1 MTNMDGIAGIYSPGN
16 PELVKKGFMAV
27 GMQQHRGKACAGG
40 AVANRKGILSEKGLG
55 RVGNILRPNV
65 LQMFQAS
72 GPVAMIGNVGYT
84 KNAIPEQRNAE
95 PIRIDPKNPGSRYQV
110 CLTTDGYLI
119 DGDDLRAELEPDY
132 LFGTGNKTEVIGA
145 LLHQAIQ
152 ENGITFEAGK
162 KVVDKL
168 HGRATFSLV
177 AIVNDSV
184 DTHMVA
190 LNDSRAFEPLAFAQ
204 EDGMFIVASES
215 CSMRRRGI
223 KPEDI
228 SESDGAEMIICS
240 HDGIEKKRLR
250 EEKMMPDIFQGVYFG
265 HVGSVFRGKQIYD
278 IRRDL
283 GSALVE
289 HYGVPDIDIVIPNP
303 DSGWGVT
310 MGCFEAIREA
320 NPDVVLHPALIKQ
333 AQAVRTFQ
341 ETASRTREVGL
352 KFGGI
357 DSLLSGRRVLMGD
370 DSIVRGSVS
379 EGGSVWCVY
388 NCGAKSIEFWISY
401 GPMFF
406 PSFKGW
412 HDGRACL
419 EELAVQRAFAGGNP
433 YDKTEDEINR
443 EVAKLVG
450 VNKVRYNRLERI
462 HAVTGPGSFQALDAS
477 YPIDERWWPG
487 WLKEEVEK
495 FHKYAHNH
503 DP

>member
-1 MTNMDGIAGIYSPGN
+1 MTNMDGIAGIYSPGD

-55 RVGNILRPNV
+55 RVGNVLRPNI
-65 LQMFQAS
+65 LEMFQAS
-72 GPVAMIGNVGYT
+72 DPVAMIGNVGYT

-95 PIRIDPKNPGSRYQV
+95 PIRIDPRNPGSRYQV
-110 CLTTDGYLI
+110 CLTADGYLI

-145 LLHQAIQ
+145 LLHKAIQ
-152 ENGITFEAGK
+152 EEGVTFEAGR

-184 DTHMVA
+184 DTHMIA
-190 LNDSRAFEPLAFAQ
+190 LNDSRAFEPLAYAQ
-204 EDGMFIVASES
+204 EDGIFIVASES
-215 CSMRRRGI
+215 CSMRRLGI

-228 SESDGAEMIICS
+228 HEFDGAEMLICS
-240 HDGIEKKRLR
+240 QKGAEKKRLR

-265 HVGSVFRGKQIYD
+265 HVGATFRGQQIFD
-278 IRRDL
+278 IRRRL
-283 GSALVE
+283 GRALVE
-289 HYGVPDIDIVIPNP
+289 HYGAPEIDIVIPNP

-310 MGCFEAIREA
+310 IGIHDALLERGFKV
-320 NPDVVLHPALIKQ
+320 PVYPALIKQ

-341 ETASRTREVGL
+341 ETASRRREVGL

-388 NCGAKSIEFWISY
+388 NCGAESIEFWISY

-412 HDGRACL
+412 HDGIACL

-433 YDKTEDEINR
+433 YDKTEEEINR

-450 VNKVRYNRLERI
+450 ADKVRYNSPDRI
-462 HAVTGPGSFQALDAS
+462 MAVTGHGSFQALDAS
-477 YPIDERWWPG
+477 YPIDEKWWPG
-487 WLKEEVEK
+487 WLKKEVEK
-495 FHKYAHNH
+495 FHKYADN
-503 DP
+503 PAP